1 MVYCDCHGE
10 NDAPILP
17 DVGIFASF
25 DPVALD
31 QACVDACLHATPMPN
46 SQLFDNLA
54 DPHWHH
60 HQDNF
65 LDSNPNV
72 RWKETLEHAE
82 KIDLGTREYELIQ
95 MKRRIEITQFFF
107 SFVCLRYCVGEQ

>member
-1 MVYCDCHGE
+1 
-10 NDAPILP
+10 
-17 DVGIFASF
+17 
-25 DPVALD
+25 
-31 QACVDACLHATPMPN
+31 MPN

-82 KIDLGTREYELIQ
+82 KIGLGTREYELIQ